1 MKNVKE
7 KSLAAKE
14 CQGTEQLTEMN
25 SAIAFVNEKFV
36 EFVRKK

>member
-7 KSLAAKE
+7 ICLAAKE